1 MQGVAGDDSHCPD
14 SRHGWPMC
22 HDCPEQWFQYGL
34 MYSKCDNVRAP
45 SQQKRS
51 LTDRLTFDSTIN
63 TLHLLQQN
71 DEQNSIN
78 KNRTVTDRLTESSAT
93 LEMTWLRMGPGTEQK
108 GPGLWADARA
118 SKSSKTWSLPK
129 FRTVVVFA
137 LLDSFNWS
145 VNCYC
150 HKTWHGQRHEFQ
162 ILVAHSLVHVLLFSN
177 LLEFAKVGQHN
188 QGQGIVVH
196 CPRSGCQA
204 GALGFTA
211 MPSPSDETV
220 FFKPI

>member
-1 MQGVAGDDSHCPD
+1 MQ
-14 SRHGWPMC
+14 
-22 HDCPEQWFQYGL
+22 
-34 MYSKCDNVRAP
+34 
-45 SQQKRS
+45 
-51 LTDRLTFDSTIN
+51 
-63 TLHLLQQN
+63 HL
-71 DEQNSIN
+71 
-78 KNRTVTDRLTESSAT
+78 
-93 LEMTWLRMGPGTEQK
+93 TWLDLGWVLGLNKKALASEQMRVQVNPAK
-108 GPGLWADARA
+108 
-118 SKSSKTWSLPK
+118 SLPK

-150 HKTWHGQRHEFQ
+150 YKTWHGQKHEFQ

-177 LLEFAKVGQHN
+177 LLEFARVGQHN

-211 MPSPSDETV
+211 MPSPSDEKV
-220 FFKPI
+220 FFESHIEPVDMLNLFNFWE

>member
-1 MQGVAGDDSHCPD
+1 
-14 SRHGWPMC
+14 MC

-63 TLHLLQQN
+63 TLHLLQQK
-71 DEQNSIN
+71 DEQNSI
-78 KNRTVTDRLTESSAT
+78 KKTELCLTDWLNPVQH
-93 LEMTWLRMGPGTEQK
+93 LTWLDLGWVLGLNKKALASEQMRVQVNPAK
-108 GPGLWADARA
+108 
-118 SKSSKTWSLPK
+118 SLPK

-150 HKTWHGQRHEFQ
+150 YKTWHGQKHEFQ

-177 LLEFAKVGQHN
+177 LLEFARVGQHN

-204 GALGFTA
+204 GALGDSLLCQVLV
-211 MPSPSDETV
+211 MKQC
-220 FFKPI
+220 FFNHILNLWTC